1 MAASAP
7 VVPGTSRGGR
17 ASGAPCT
24 PLGTTTSLALILSLL
39 LLLPSSLQV
48 GLGMGGRWWGP
59 GDLATPSPPHL
70 PLWVLQEP
78 WGVGGHMAPRLPR
91 MTPFWRMVGSRPLG
105 AHCRHGFECVTR
117 ACR

>member
-7 VVPGTSRGGR
+7 VVLGTSRGGT

-24 PLGTTTSLALILSLL
+24 PLGTTTGLVLILSLL

-48 GLGMGGRWWGP
+48 CLGMGGRRWGP
-59 GDLATPSPPHL
+59 GALAPPSPPHL

-78 WGVGGHMAPRLPR
+78 WGVGGHTAPRLPR
-91 MTPFWRMVGSRPLG
+91 MTPFWRMVGSRSLG
-105 AHCRHGFECVTR
+105 AHCQHGLECVTR

>member
-7 VVPGTSRGGR
+7 VAPGTSRGGR
-17 ASGAPCT
+17 ASGVPPAAP
-24 PLGTTTSLALILSLL
+24 GTATSLALLLSLL

-48 GLGMGGRWWGP
+48 GPGMGGRRRGP
-59 GDLATPSPPHL
+59 GGSGPPSPPRP

-78 WGVGGHMAPRLPR
+78 RGVGGQAAPRLPR
-91 MTPFWRMVGSRPLG
+91 MTPFWRMVGSRPPG
-105 AHCRHGFECVTR
+105 AHCRHSLECITR